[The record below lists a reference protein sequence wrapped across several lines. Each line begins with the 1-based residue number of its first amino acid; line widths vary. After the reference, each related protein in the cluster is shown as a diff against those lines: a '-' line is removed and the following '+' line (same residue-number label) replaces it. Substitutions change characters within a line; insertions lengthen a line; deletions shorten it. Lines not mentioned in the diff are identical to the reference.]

1 MKIVINPKDLVVDDS
16 FQVFHKVR
24 AVIKNDEGKYAITTE
39 SGKCIFPGGKLEN
52 DEDVFTAIKRELLE
66 ELGIEFLDSEI
77 KREFVLETLYDDYY
91 DFRIKKY
98 IPRYTVTTYFY
109 IETNKEINLGRMNLT
124 SDEINQEFKIFFV
137 SKDELI
143 KMINEDHSM
152 AFNGKYFDLEN
163 KIVFDK
169 ILNK

>member
-1 MKIVINPKDLVVDDS
+1 MKIVINPKELVVDDS

-52 DEDVFTAIKRELLE
+52 DEDVISAIKRELLE
-66 ELGIEFLDSEI
+66 ELGIEFIDSEI
-77 KREFVLETLYDDYY
+77 KEEFVLETLYDDYY

-109 IETNKEINLGRMNLT
+109 IETSKEINLTRMNLT
-124 SDEINQEFKIFFV
+124 SDEIKQEFKIFFV

-152 AFNGKYFDLEN
+152 AFNGEYFDLEN
-163 KIVFDK
+163 KIVFDR

>member
-1 MKIVINPKDLVVDDS
+1 MKIVINPKELVVDDS

-52 DEDVFTAIKRELLE
+52 DEDVISAIKRELLE
-66 ELGIEFLDSEI
+66 ELGIEFIDSEI
-77 KREFVLETLYDDYY
+77 KEEFVLETLYDDYY

-109 IETNKEINLGRMNLT
+109 IETSKKINLTRMNLT
-124 SDEINQEFKIFFV
+124 SYEINQEFKIFFV

-163 KIVFDK
+163 KIVFDR

>member
-1 MKIVINPKDLVVDDS
+1 MKIVINPKELVVDDS

-52 DEDVFTAIKRELLE
+52 DEDVISAIKRELLE
-66 ELGIEFLDSEI
+66 ELGIEFIDSEI
-77 KREFVLETLYDDYY
+77 KEEFVLETLYDDYY

-98 IPRYTVTTYFY
+98 NPRYTVTTYFY
-109 IETNKEINLGRMNLT
+109 IETSKEINLTRMNLT
-124 SDEINQEFKIFFV
+124 SYEIKQEFKIFFV

-163 KIVFDK
+163 KIVFDR

>member
-1 MKIVINPKDLVVDDS
+1 MKIVINPKELVVDDS

-52 DEDVFTAIKRELLE
+52 DEDVISAIKRELLE
-66 ELGIEFLDSEI
+66 ELGIEFIDREI
-77 KREFVLETLYDDYY
+77 KEEFVLETLYDDYY

-109 IETNKEINLGRMNLT
+109 IETSKKINLTRMNLT
-124 SDEINQEFKIFFV
+124 SYEIKQEFKIFFV

>member
-1 MKIVINPKDLVVDDS
+1 MKIVINPKELVVDDS

-52 DEDVFTAIKRELLE
+52 NEDVFTAIKRELLE

-109 IETNKEINLGRMNLT
+109 IETSKEINLGRMNLT
-124 SDEINQEFKIFFV
+124 SDEINQEFEIFFV

>member
-77 KREFVLETLYDDYY
+77 KREFVLETLYDYNGYKRATYKCVCDCGNIAYVKSAEIYKRKTCGCNYIDARKDYSGQK
-91 DFRIKKY
+91 FGKL
-98 IPRYTVTTYFY
+98 TVLETALSVYF
-109 IETNKEINLGRMNLT
+109 
-124 SDEINQEFKIFFV
+124 
-137 SKDELI
+137 
-143 KMINEDHSM
+143 
-152 AFNGKYFDLEN
+152 
-163 KIVFDK
+163 
-169 ILNK
+169 

>member
-1 MKIVINPKDLVVDDS
+1 MKIVINPKELVVDDS

-52 DEDVFTAIKRELLE
+52 NEDVFTAIKRELLE

-98 IPRYTVTTYFY
+98 IPRYTVTTYF
-109 IETNKEINLGRMNLT
+109 ILK
-124 SDEINQEFKIFFV
+124 Q
-137 SKDELI
+137 I
-143 KMINEDHSM
+143 K
-152 AFNGKYFDLEN
+152 K
-163 KIVFDK
+163 
-169 ILNK
+169 

>member
-1 MKIVINPKDLVVDDS
+1 MKIVINPKELVVDDS

-52 DEDVFTAIKRELLE
+52 NEDVFTAIKRELLE

-109 IETNKEINLGRMNLT
+109 IETSKEINLTRMNLT
-124 SDEINQEFKIFFV
+124 SDEINQEFKIFFA
-137 SKDELI
+137 SKDELF

>member
-1 MKIVINPKDLVVDDS
+1 MKIVINPKELVVDDS

-52 DEDVFTAIKRELLE
+52 NEDVFTAIKRELLE

-109 IETNKEINLGRMNLT
+109 IETGKEINLGRMNLT
-124 SDEINQEFKIFFV
+124 SDEKNQEFKIFFV
-137 SKDELI
+137 SKDELV

>member
-1 MKIVINPKDLVVDDS
+1 MKIVINPKELVVDDS
-16 FQVFHKVR
+16 FQIFHKVR

-77 KREFVLETLYDDYY
+77 KKEFVLETLYDDYY

>member
-1 MKIVINPKDLVVDDS
+1 MKIVINPNELVVDDS

-52 DEDVFTAIKRELLE
+52 DEDVISAIKRELLE
-66 ELGIEFLDSEI
+66 ELGIEFIDSEI
-77 KREFVLETLYDDYY
+77 KEEFVLETLYDDYY

-109 IETNKEINLGRMNLT
+109 IETSKEINLTRMNLT

>member
-1 MKIVINPKDLVVDDS
+1 MKIVINPKELVVDDS

-52 DEDVFTAIKRELLE
+52 DEDVISAIKRELLE
-66 ELGIEFLDSEI
+66 ELGIEFIDSEI
-77 KREFVLETLYDDYY
+77 KEEFVLETLYDDYY

-109 IETNKEINLGRMNLT
+109 IETSKEINLTRMNLT
-124 SDEINQEFKIFFV
+124 SYEIKQEFKIFFV

-163 KIVFDK
+163 KIVFDR

>member
-1 MKIVINPKDLVVDDS
+1 MKIVINPKELVVDDS

-52 DEDVFTAIKRELLE
+52 NEDVFTAIKRELLE
-66 ELGIEFLDSEI
+66 ELGIEFVDSEI

-109 IETNKEINLGRMNLT
+109 IETSKEINLTRMNLT